1 MKKIK
6 IYSILIS
13 IMCVMT
19 LLGGCGS
26 KTEKWAYDYEPT
38 QAVIALSE
46 NGKATYKGNEYTY
59 TKDDTYITL
68 KDENGEQQKIRYEM
82 NGDKMTL
89 YEESTYTRSGSGD
102 GVVGNWLQG
111 NGWSYVFTDSGEFSE
126 ENIFFGHY
134 TVDEEKSRIK
144 LMYNDPMEDAYLYYT
159 LNGDKLTVAYP
170 WPMVRVQ

>member
-6 IYSILIS
+6 IYSTLIS
-13 IMCVMT
+13 IIFIMS

-26 KTEKWAYDYEPT
+26 KTEKWAYNHEPLV
-38 QAVIALSE
+38 AVIALSD

-89 YEESTYTRSGSGD
+89 YEESTYTRSGEGE

-144 LMYNDPMEDAYLYYT
+144 LMYDEPMEDAYLYYT